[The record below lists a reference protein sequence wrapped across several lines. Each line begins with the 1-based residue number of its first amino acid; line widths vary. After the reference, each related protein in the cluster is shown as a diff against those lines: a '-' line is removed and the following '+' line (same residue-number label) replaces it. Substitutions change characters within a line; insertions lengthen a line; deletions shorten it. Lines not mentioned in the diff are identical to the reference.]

1 VTNLPLIF
9 RKIRLSLPIAVV
21 LSVAAWQVML
31 PAGKAV
37 AQAVP
42 AGELPPGE
50 GNPADQVLPG
60 QALGSNLS
68 LNQGVNAINA
78 ENQSFDRFGLG
89 LSASGGAQTNFLGTQ
104 TNQQTASYMQF
115 MADAGLLLRS
125 ERTRYFLLYQPQ
137 YNVYP
142 EFSEVN
148 NFSQSVFQRL
158 SHTLTARTGIEWDTT
173 AARYLSLNQYL
184 PQSLGIGGIGV
195 VVPTLGTELRQDSF
209 ELTNAATTLTFR
221 YLMNY
226 RMTLTATGTAAYFL
240 MVPSDVASG
249 NTAGAERFITSG
261 GNVSLDYQL
270 TPRDV
275 VGGSITPVY
284 VYGISPSGHESAE
297 TLQGTYSRQ
306 LTSTF
311 TAKVGAGPLFIQSS
325 SPQIGNFNDISYAL
339 NGGLSRQMK
348 QSQFFVGYTRAILVN
363 LLEPAI
369 VSNSISSNAYL
380 AFGNSWIFTGAGSYT
395 HNGGS
400 GTSYGPGYVVG
411 GSAQMAYQ
419 VSKSTQVFALY
430 SVLSES
436 FTSGL
441 TQQSLGFTRNQFGG
455 GIRFNLGNPIT
466 RGGMQ

>member
-1 VTNLPLIF
+1 M
-9 RKIRLSLPIAVV
+9 
-21 LSVAAWQVML
+21 LSVAAWQVMM
-31 PAGKAV
+31 PADKAV

-60 QALGSNLS
+60 QSLGSNLS

-89 LSASGGAQTNFLGTQ
+89 LSASGGEQTNFLGTQ
-104 TNQQTASYMQF
+104 TNQQMASYAQF
-115 MADAGLLLRS
+115 MADGGVLLRS

-142 EFSEVN
+142 NFSQLN
-148 NFSQSVFQRL
+148 NFSQTVYQSMT
-158 SHTLTARTGIEWDTT
+158 HTLTARSGIEWDTT
-173 AARYLSLNQYL
+173 GARYLSLNQYL

-195 VVPTLGTELRQDSF
+195 VVPTLGTLLRQDSF
-209 ELTNAATTLTFR
+209 ELTNAATTLSFR
-221 YLMNY
+221 YLMSY
-226 RMTLTATGTAAYFL
+226 RMTLTATATGALFL
-240 MVPSDVASG
+240 VVPSDVTTG
-249 NTAGAERFITSG
+249 GTTFTEKFITSG
-261 GNVSLDYQL
+261 ADVRLDYEL
-270 TPRDV
+270 NPRDV
-275 VGGSITPVY
+275 VGGAITPVY
-284 VYGISPSGHESAE
+284 VYGLSPGGHESAE
-297 TLQGTYSRQ
+297 TLQGTYARN
-306 LTSTF
+306 LTPTL

-325 SPQIGNFNDISYAL
+325 SPQAGSFQYTSYAV
-339 NGGLSRQMK
+339 NATLSKQLR
-348 QSQFFVGYTRAILVN
+348 QSQFSAGYTRAILVN

-369 VSNSISSNAYL
+369 VSNSVSSNAYL
-380 AFGNSWIFTGAGSYT
+380 TFGNNWIFTGSGSYT

-400 GTSYGPGYVVG
+400 GTTYGPGHVFG
-411 GSAQMAYQ
+411 GSGQIAYQ
-419 VSKSTQVFALY
+419 VSKTVQLFALY

-436 FTSGL
+436 FTTGL